1 MTAIVKTKKKPQFS
15 FRVKL
20 IMFFFGL
27 LALTQLGIFAIVRQQ
42 IQKANRAEN
51 YQYLLEES
59 NISSATLGETIWDNL
74 EFLQLISYNGNVTN
88 ALIQSNREYSK
99 QGDRLK
105 EKLANSEKQWSE
117 NKESNLVKEITNST
131 SAKELQKASDVITH
145 LNKLYITNKYGA
157 LVSSS
162 KYIDRFDFTQESW
175 WKFTYNQGKGNIYI
189 GNLKLTE
196 NQESLVLPIAIP
208 IYTNSKSTEII
219 GVIYAEHIFN
229 EELANIFA
237 LNKAEEEHMG
247 EEHIHRIYMGNNSY
261 FDYESNVINS
271 EPQLTLDEI
280 IKQLPNAERFKY
292 ENSLNFLTAK
302 QISSLESDSIFS
314 ETIDNLGWY
323 LVTIT
328 AYEEENLFSL
338 PTRIIVMLIAAIIL
352 LMLSIAFTVY
362 ILNVITNPLKQMIEV
377 AENINDDTFE
387 SEDLNKLDEAIK
399 MENEIGQLAS
409 VFKQM
414 AQLVTRRTQN
424 LQEQIEQMK
433 NKGLHLGAGDGFG
446 NGDLDFKENSND
458 LNQRKMI
465 SVLKKA
471 REIRSRFEENDTIE
485 LIPSLPSPLVVGADN
500 IDLELKAK
508 IQGELALHI
517 GPLAEHIIDDTIG
530 NNPKITPRELIE
542 LLAEEIPDLEKADNF
557 KEQLNTLI

>member
-88 ALIQSNREYSK
+88 ALIQSNREYAK

-117 NKESNLVKEITNST
+117 NKDSKLVKEITNST
-131 SAKELQKASDVITH
+131 SAKELQKAADVITH
-145 LNKLYITNKYGA
+145 LNKLYITNKYGG

-162 KYIDRFDFTQESW
+162 KYVDRFDYTQQLW
-175 WKFTYNQGKGNIYI
+175 WKTTYNQGKGNIYV

-229 EELANIFA
+229 EELANIFG
-237 LNKAEEEHMG
+237 LNEAEEEQMG
-247 EEHIHRIYMGNNSY
+247 EEHIHRIYMGSNSY
-261 FDYESNVINS
+261 FDYENNVINT

-280 IKQLPNAERFKY
+280 MKQLPNAKRFKY

-302 QISSLESDSIFS
+302 QITSLESDSIFS

-338 PTRIIVMLIAAIIL
+338 PTRIVVMLIAAIIL
-352 LMLSIAFTVY
+352 LMLSIAFTIY

-387 SEDLNKLDEAIK
+387 PEDLNKLDEAIK

-446 NGDLDFKENSND
+446 NGDLDFKDNSND

-471 REIRSRFEENDTIE
+471 REIRSRFEQDDAIE
-485 LIPSLPSPLVVGADN
+485 LIPSLPSPLVVGAEN
-500 IDLELKAK
+500 IDLDLKAK